1 MQRYALSPSMASYNT
16 STKKITPGRGTKP
29 KEEPAASQLVEQN
42 DNDFIKDLY
51 NYHMKAASDEIETL
65 KKQLRMKTKSQI
77 ESAAEIERLKF
88 ELTKLH
94 EATSKPGDEQETINQ
109 LLKAKEEHH
118 LTLLDIIAENQRLK
132 KWNMRLKETQWAS
145 RWWIVHDSV
154 NHSHEQKEDNQQA
167 REETEGIERR
177 LQHNL
182 QEMEDKEKELLLLE
196 AETQE
201 LTEQLEHA
209 QHHEN
214 QPKDTDGRLG
224 ELTGAYSIEESPNIA
239 ELYDKN
245 CPKDL
250 ADHFTETYENE
261 WADAL
266 KELTDQK
273 SKTEEEAIRILFDI
287 FQDAYGFSNKQLAMY
302 FNSVSEGM
310 KVFGLD
316 NHEKWPLGVTKQV
329 KDHMKSLSVLVA
341 GNFSKVFLK
350 NQNENY
356 GKATSIYTEACAV
369 LCFFMCVQSPAFFLD
384 FNTPKGKFDKET
396 FTAYTKSG
404 HEYAFP
410 VWPPLY
416 LYKDGPLLGKG
427 IAQGS

>member
-1 MQRYALSPSMASYNT
+1 MASYNT
-16 STKKITPGRGTKP
+16 STKKITPGRGIKP

-214 QPKDTDGRLG
+214 QPKDTD
-224 ELTGAYSIEESPNIA
+224 
-239 ELYDKN
+239 D
-245 CPKDL
+245 
-250 ADHFTETYENE
+250 
-261 WADAL
+261 
-266 KELTDQK
+266 
-273 SKTEEEAIRILFDI
+273 
-287 FQDAYGFSNKQLAMY
+287 
-302 FNSVSEGM
+302 SVS
-310 KVFGLD
+310 
-316 NHEKWPLGVTKQV
+316 
-329 KDHMKSLSVLVA
+329 
-341 GNFSKVFLK
+341 
-350 NQNENY
+350 
-356 GKATSIYTEACAV
+356 
-369 LCFFMCVQSPAFFLD
+369 
-384 FNTPKGKFDKET
+384 
-396 FTAYTKSG
+396 
-404 HEYAFP
+404 
-410 VWPPLY
+410 
-416 LYKDGPLLGKG
+416 
-427 IAQGS
+427 

>member
-16 STKKITPGRGTKP
+16 STKKITPGRGKKP

-182 QEMEDKEKELLLLE
+182 QEMEDKEKELLMLE

-224 ELTGAYSIEESPNIA
+224 ELTGANSIE

-356 GKATSIYTEACAV
+356 GKATSIYAEACAV